1 MFQLN
6 RFLAVMAVA
15 ALAALP
21 SPAWAERV
29 RVTLLLVCD
38 IYQMSANADGRGGL
52 AKVAAVIRRE
62 REGNPNVIAVHAGD
76 AISPSLMSGLDQGA
90 HMIDLLNGIG
100 LDAFVPGNHEFD
112 FGPDVFRARM
122 AEAKFPVLAG
132 NLAGE
137 DGAPIPNVTA
147 DRLVELGGIR
157 VGLAGFTAEDSV
169 TRSSPGDLKF
179 TPTLDGSLTA
189 TAALRKAGADLVV
202 QVVHAP
208 RNVDMELV
216 REGSA
221 DIILSGDD
229 HDLLVSYDGRT
240 AFAEAMQDG
249 WYVVAVD
256 VDVDVSDKDGKRRVS
271 WWPNFRVIDTA
282 TVEPDPDMAARV
294 AAYEAKLSEQ
304 LDRPLTKTATL
315 LDSRNAAVRGG
326 EATIG
331 NLFADALRASM
342 GADIALVNGGGFRG
356 NRSYEPGTQLTR
368 RDVLRELPFGNKAYL
383 LELSGA
389 QLRSVLE
396 QAFAKAERLTG
407 AFPQVSGLTIRAD
420 VTRPAGDRVV
430 SVSVNGKPLDAA
442 ATYTL
447 ATNDFLARG
456 GDGYEA
462 LKQTRQLVGATDAKL
477 LAELIMAR
485 LGAQDEVAPSIEQR
499 IVVGRSAEPQ

>member
-1 MFQLN
+1 
-6 RFLAVMAVA
+6 
-15 ALAALP
+15 
-21 SPAWAERV
+21 
-29 RVTLLLVCD
+29 
-38 IYQMSANADGRGGL
+38 
-52 AKVAAVIRRE
+52 
-62 REGNPNVIAVHAGD
+62 
-76 AISPSLMSGLDQGA
+76 
-90 HMIDLLNGIG
+90 
-100 LDAFVPGNHEFD
+100 
-112 FGPDVFRARM
+112 
-122 AEAKFPVLAG
+122 
-132 NLAGE
+132 
-137 DGAPIPNVTA
+137 
-147 DRLVELGGIR
+147 
-157 VGLAGFTAEDSV
+157 
-169 TRSSPGDLKF
+169 
-179 TPTLDGSLTA
+179 
-189 TAALRKAGADLVV
+189 
-202 QVVHAP
+202 
-208 RNVDMELV
+208 
-216 REGSA
+216 
-221 DIILSGDD
+221 
-229 HDLLVSYDGRT
+229 
-240 AFAEAMQDG
+240 
-249 WYVVAVD
+249 
-256 VDVDVSDKDGKRRVS
+256 
-271 WWPNFRVIDTA
+271 
-282 TVEPDPDMAARV
+282 MAARV

-326 EATIG
+326 EAAIG

-356 NRSYEPGTQLTR
+356 NRSYEPGTRLTR

-462 LKQTRQLVGATDAKL
+462 LKQARQLVGATDAKL